1 MVLASRMV
9 ADPLRLFH
17 CCPISDG
24 AAAVVL
30 TATRTSVRVAGV
42 GQGTDAL
49 ALRHRE
55 SLTSFRATQAAASA
69 AFAMAGFGPERVAA
83 PELPAASAPCELTS
97 LEDTGLSPPGRAGP
111 ATLDG
116 ETALEGRLPINP
128 SGGLKARGHPL
139 AATGIAQIVECVW
152 QLTGRT
158 PTRQVGCSVALAPR
172 TGGRGPNTRVTI
184 LESR

>member
-1 MVLASRMV
+1 GFGGEGGEV
-9 ADPLRLFH
+9 AEMD
-17 CCPISDG
+17 
-24 AAAVVL
+24 
-30 TATRTSVRVAGV
+30 
-42 GQGTDAL
+42 DA
-49 ALRHRE
+49 
-55 SLTSFRATQAAASA
+55 FA
-69 AFAMAGFGPERVAA
+69 AFG
-83 PELPAASAPCELTS
+83 LIS
-97 LEDTGLSPPGRAGP
+97 LEDIGLFPPGKAGP